1 MPRRGGSPE
10 RGTFFRLKV
19 HERVGILLFEV
30 DERVGKSVIWV
41 VTGPKKTD
49 RWILWLYKVEKTFNF
64 FDWFPFKWECIY
76 GSQKG
81 KLCEINIE
89 RLCGKISV
97 KEQT

>member
-49 RWILWLYKVEKTFNF
+49 R
-64 FDWFPFKWECIY
+64 
-76 GSQKG
+76 
-81 KLCEINIE
+81 
-89 RLCGKISV
+89 
-97 KEQT
+97 